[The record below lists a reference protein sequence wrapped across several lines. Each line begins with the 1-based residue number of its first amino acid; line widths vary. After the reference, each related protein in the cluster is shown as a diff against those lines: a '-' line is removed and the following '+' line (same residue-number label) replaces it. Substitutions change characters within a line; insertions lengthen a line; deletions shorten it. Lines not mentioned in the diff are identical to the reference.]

1 MGAFDPRTVPPEALL
16 IALAL
21 FAFVALV
28 QTARLAWRTWSV
40 GWRLGRQRMH
50 AEEGETRAARLV
62 RSLGY
67 TILGSQVVV
76 TYPVWIDDVEIA
88 VTLRADYLVSMGGRR
103 FIAEVKTGKLAPRIE
118 TSATRRQLLE
128 YRIAFQVDGVLLVD
142 AEAERVHTVRF
153 PIREI

>member
-128 YRIAFQVDGVLLVD
+128 YRIAYSKNSPRAAGC
-142 AEAERVHTVRF
+142 RI
-153 PIREI
+153 P

>member
-21 FAFVALV
+21 FAVIALV

-76 TYPVWIDDVEIA
+76 TYPVWFDDEEIA
-88 VTLRADYLVSMGGRR
+88 VTLRADYLVSMG
-103 FIAEVKTGKLAPRIE
+103 
-118 TSATRRQLLE
+118 
-128 YRIAFQVDGVLLVD
+128 
-142 AEAERVHTVRF
+142 
-153 PIREI
+153 